1 MKKIAADLIATEM
14 YKLLKKASVNEVA
27 EMTSK
32 NKDMVDDA
40 EDMAND
46 EEDMANDSEMSDDA
60 EDNLADF
67 LMKEEEDFS
76 DDEGYVDNEIMAM
89 QNMASDN
96 LMRDTE
102 GSNAMA
108 EELKASASDM
118 RLMTGLGKIEASLRR
133 KGEDFA
139 ADLVRTTAIS
149 IKEDIVKEASKK
161 DYVVKNLVK
170 MASDLERKGER
181 KASSLVR
188 STIMKINR

>member
-1 MKKIAADLIATEM
+1 MKKVAADLIATEM
-14 YKLLKKASVNEVA
+14 YKLLKKASQNEVA
-27 EMTSK
+27 EMMSAKEHMTDDK
-32 NKDMVDDA
+32 EDMVDDA
-40 EDMAND
+40 EDMVD
-46 EEDMANDSEMSDDA
+46 EEGMADDA

-67 LMKEEEDFS
+67 LMKGDGDFS
-76 DDEGYVDNEIMAM
+76 DEGDYVDSEIDRLS
-89 QNMASDN
+89 NISDMASDP
-96 LMRDTE
+96 LMRDNE
-102 GSNAMA
+102 GSNAV
-108 EELKASASDM
+108 ASASDM
-118 RLMTGLGKIEASLRR
+118 KLMTGLGKIEASLRR

-161 DYVVKNLVK
+161 DYVIKNLVK